1 MVQRLLAGLL
11 VLASVVCAQRRV
23 DPRFSYVRVIAVV
36 PLIGQ
41 GTQEDPRRPQ
51 YAPWPAATDP
61 NGIIAFSFVPSDDGR
76 LAIVEFVARSRSAF
90 EALLADKNITALE
103 KGRVSKTSL
112 EAAVRTYR
120 KDFDLNK
127 FGMVMP

>member
-1 MVQRLLAGLL
+1 MFQRLLVGLL

-36 PLIGQ
+36 PFVGQ
-41 GTQEDPRRPQ
+41 GTPEDPRRPQ
-51 YAPWPAATDP
+51 YAPWPASADS
-61 NGIIAFSFVPSDDGR
+61 NSILAFSFVPSDDGA
-76 LAIVEFVARSRSAF
+76 LAIAEFVARSRAAF
-90 EALLADKNITALE
+90 EPLLADKNITVLE

-112 EAAVRTYR
+112 EAAIRVYR
-120 KDFDLNK
+120 KDFDLDT